1 MKYGL
6 LYKAIAKEFEVN
18 PPISTIMISAIEN
31 WSRIYQDRAPWLN
44 KDTKSAGV
52 AAAVASEVARLMT
65 FEMKSSVE
73 GSKVIETAYIALLSQ
88 LRKYVEY
95 GAAKGTL
102 IIKPIATD
110 DGIGT
115 QFIQADRFFPLG
127 FDGSGNV
134 TDCVFTDRLIKGD
147 TIYTLLERH
156 SVSGNVL
163 TIENRLYVSRTDG
176 LLGSRV
182 SLTAVDRWADLPE
195 GPTKISGTTKLPFGM
210 FKCPM
215 ANTID
220 SDSPMGMSC
229 FGRAVEQI
237 READSRYSDES
248 WEFEAKEA
256 AVHISSAMLAFD
268 KEQGKHVYP
277 GGRKRLYRTLDVA
290 TGVNDKP
297 MLDVYSP
304 DIRCDAYSK
313 GFNDQLRRIELSCSL
328 AYGTLSDPQSVDKTA
343 TEILAS
349 KQRSY
354 SYISECQTAL
364 ENALNDWAEGALFW
378 VRLYGLERGSGV
390 KINYEWGDGVMSNP
404 DAQREEDRKDL
415 ANGTLRPEEYRA
427 KYRNET
433 LDEALKN
440 LPDTASVIE

>member
-229 FGRAVEQI
+229 FGRAVDQI

-304 DIRCDAYSK
+304 DIRYEAYSK

-378 VRLYGLERGSGV
+378 VRLYGLESSSTV
-390 KINYEWGDGVMSNP
+390 KLNYEWGDGVLSNP

>member
-1 MKYGL
+1 MKYGF
-6 LYKAIAKEFEVN
+6 LYKAIAKEFDTQ
-18 PPISTIMISAIEN
+18 PPIGALMISAIEI
-31 WSRIYQDRAPWLN
+31 WDRIYRDCAPWLGEN
-44 KDTKSAGV
+44 TRSAGV
-52 AAAVASEVARLMT
+52 AAAVSAEVARLMT
-65 FEMKSSVE
+65 FELHSSAE
-73 GSKVIETAYIALLSQ
+73 GSKVVSAAYTNLLAQ

-102 IIKPIATD
+102 IIKPIAVGD
-110 DGIGT
+110 SIST
-115 QFIQADRFFPLG
+115 QFIQADRFFPLS

-134 TDCVFTDRLIKGD
+134 TDCVFTDRLIKGE

-156 SVSGNVL
+156 SVEGNIL
-163 TIENRLYVSRTDG
+163 TIENRLYASRTDG

-182 SLTAVDRWADLPE
+182 SLATVDRWADLPE
-195 GPTKISGTTKLPFGM
+195 EPVKLSGASKLPFGM
-210 FKCPM
+210 FRCPM

-229 FGRAVEQI
+229 FGRAVDQI
-237 READSRYSDES
+237 KEADNRYSGEN
-248 WEFEAKEA
+248 WEFESKEA
-256 AVHISSAMLAFD
+256 AVHISSAMLTFD

-277 GGRKRLYRTLDVA
+277 GGRKRLYRTLDVSA
-290 TGVNDKP
+290 GVNDKP

-304 DIRCDAYSK
+304 EIRYEAYSK

-354 SYISECQTAL
+354 SYISECQHEL
-364 ENALNDWAEGALFW
+364 ENALNAWAEGALFW
-378 VRLYGLERGSGV
+378 ARLYGLERGSGV
-390 KINYEWGDGVMSNP
+390 KINYEWGDGVLSNP

>member
-195 GPTKISGTTKLPFGM
+195 GPTKISGTAKLPFGM

-354 SYISECQTAL
+354 SYISECQHEL
-364 ENALNDWAEGALFW
+364 ENALNAWAEGALFW
-378 VRLYGLERGSGV
+378 ARLYGLESSSTV
-390 KINYEWGDGVMSNP
+390 KLNYEWGDGVLSNP